1 MKINININQSR
12 HIITSNKDFI
22 YFDLDKSNNKLT
34 AFKLSNDCL
43 RYRNNFQYWRV
54 LNIFKK
60 EINKPLTI
68 KL

>member
-1 MKINININQSR
+1 MKVNINISQS
-12 HIITSNKDFI
+12 IQLSASNKDFI
-22 YFDLDKSNNKLT
+22 YFDVDNSNNKLT

-43 RYRNNFQYWRV
+43 RYRNRFQHWRI
-54 LNIFKK
+54 LNVFKT